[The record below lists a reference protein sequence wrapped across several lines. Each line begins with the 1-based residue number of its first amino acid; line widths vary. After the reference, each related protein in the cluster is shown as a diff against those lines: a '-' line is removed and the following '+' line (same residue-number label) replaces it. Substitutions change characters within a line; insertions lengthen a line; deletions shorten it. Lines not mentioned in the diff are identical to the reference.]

1 MSDKAKKTKPAS
13 VTMTRKD
20 GSTAVSHGA
29 ARGYSRAPFAKGNLA
44 ALRHGAFSEQI
55 LSAHAAE
62 LHEDLIARHADYLQF
77 IGADDNEI
85 EKLCRVNSRMDL
97 LFEHVMD
104 VAETGG
110 VGEVRPYL
118 WSELNKAESKF
129 LRLANSQGLTPAG
142 RIKILE
148 ERARRVQA
156 LREGAC
162 NDDAPE
168 PDYSPSPCLEHRQ
181 SPRASRQRR

>member
-1 MSDKAKKTKPAS
+1 
-13 VTMTRKD
+13 MTRKD

-55 LSAHAAE
+55 IAMHAAE
-62 LHEDLIARHADYLQF
+62 LHEDLIARCGDYLQF
-77 IGADDNEI
+77 IGANDVEI

-97 LFEHVMD
+97 LFEYVMD
-104 VAETGG
+104 VAETEGFE
-110 VGEVRPYL
+110 EVKPYL

-129 LRLANSQGLTPAG
+129 IRLVNSQGLSAAG

-148 ERARRVQA
+148 ERARR
-156 LREGAC
+156 GT
-162 NDDAPE
+162 D
-168 PDYSPSPCLEHRQ
+168 SS
-181 SPRASRQRR
+181 

>member
-1 MSDKAKKTKPAS
+1 MSDKTKKTKPAS

-55 LSAHAAE
+55 IAMHAAE
-62 LHEDLIARHADYLQF
+62 LHEDLIARCGDYLQF
-77 IGADDNEI
+77 IGANDVEI

-97 LFEHVMD
+97 LFEYVMD
-104 VAETGG
+104 VAETEGFE
-110 VGEVRPYL
+110 EVKPYL

-129 LRLANSQGLTPAG
+129 IRLVNSQGLSAAG

-148 ERARRVQA
+148 ERARR
-156 LREGAC
+156 GT
-162 NDDAPE
+162 D
-168 PDYSPSPCLEHRQ
+168 SS
-181 SPRASRQRR
+181 

>member
-1 MSDKAKKTKPAS
+1 MSDKTKKTKPAS

-55 LSAHAAE
+55 IAMHAAE
-62 LHEDLIARHADYLQF
+62 LHEDLIARCGDYLQF
-77 IGADDNEI
+77 IGANDVEI

-104 VAETGG
+104 VAETEGFE
-110 VGEVRPYL
+110 EVKPYL

-129 LRLANSQGLTPAG
+129 IRLVNSQGLSAAG

-148 ERARRVQA
+148 ERARR
-156 LREGAC
+156 GT
-162 NDDAPE
+162 D
-168 PDYSPSPCLEHRQ
+168 SS
-181 SPRASRQRR
+181 

>member
-55 LSAHAAE
+55 IAMHAAE
-62 LHEDLIARHADYLQF
+62 LHEDLIARCGDYLQF
-77 IGADDNEI
+77 IGANDVEI

-97 LFEHVMD
+97 LFEYVMD
-104 VAETGG
+104 VAETEGFE
-110 VGEVRPYL
+110 EVKPYL

-129 LRLANSQGLTPAG
+129 IRLVNSQGLSAAG

-148 ERARRVQA
+148 ERARR
-156 LREGAC
+156 GT
-162 NDDAPE
+162 D
-168 PDYSPSPCLEHRQ
+168 SS
-181 SPRASRQRR
+181 